1 VAAAVKDIHALYAAS
16 NPAKVGD
23 VPGLVA
29 KYGEQR
35 LLSMVCRYLNIWLAS
50 MFTDTLYP

>member
-1 VAAAVKDIHALYAAS
+1 MREIHELYAAY

-35 LLSMVCRYLNIWLAS
+35 LLSMVCRHLNIWLAS
-50 MFTDTLYP
+50 IFIDTLYP